1 MKCDRNCFD
10 CKYADCVMDD
20 VSQVERNMQD
30 YRDASIM
37 VTGNIPKAHRS
48 KNSHKGRKGERYD

>member
-1 MKCDRNCFD
+1 
-10 CKYADCVMDD
+10 MDD